1 MSNPEA
7 SAAIAHFIANARL
20 DALPHAAI
28 HEAKRSLVNFF
39 ATTISACNDHP
50 IRTMLRS
57 LQEFSERAQ
66 ASVIGRSERIDALS
80 AAFLNAAGANLTDFD
95 DTHEPTIIHP
105 TAPVAPVLFAL
116 SESRRISGRDLLG
129 AFVLGVEIECRLGN
143 AVSPGHYQK
152 GWHITATCGVFG
164 AAMAAG
170 KLLGLP
176 AERLVGALGLAATQ
190 ASGLVESL
198 GQDAKSI
205 SIGNASRNGLWSALL
220 ARDGLNGPARPI
232 EGRFGFMATMADA
245 PRWDALL
252 AGLGE
257 TWEISKNTY
266 KPYPGGVVI
275 HSVIDAIFDL
285 QKTSPMAADL
295 IDRIV
300 VRGHPLLRARGDR
313 PNVATGREAQ
323 VSVQHSVA
331 VALLRGKAGLD
342 EYTDAAVRDPAIL
355 ALRAKVSVEEDTAMS
370 VGAASVE
377 AFAKDG
383 QTRTV
388 HVEAARGS
396 LRRPLTDEE
405 LDDKFYALAA
415 SLRPKADLKRL
426 LESIWHLDEAADA
439 AEILALARPTGQA

>member
-7 SAAIAHFIANARL
+7 SAAIAQFIANARH
-20 DALPHAAI
+20 DALPDAI
-28 HEAKRSLVNFF
+28 VHEAKRSLVNFF
-39 ATTISACNDHP
+39 ATAMSACNEHP
-50 IRTMLRS
+50 IRTVLRS
-57 LQEFSERAQ
+57 LQEFSGRTQ
-66 ASVIGRSERIDALS
+66 ASVIGRSERVDALS
-80 AAFLNAAGANLTDFD
+80 AAFLNAASANLTDFD

-105 TAPVAPVLFAL
+105 TAPVAPALFAL
-116 SESRRISGRDLLG
+116 SELQRVSGRDFLG
-129 AFVLGVEIECRLGN
+129 AFVLGVEVECRLGN

-176 AERLVGALGLAATQ
+176 AERLIGALGFAATQ
-190 ASGLVESL
+190 SSGLVESL

-232 EGRFGFMATMADA
+232 EGRFGFMATMAEA
-245 PRWDALL
+245 PRCEALL
-252 AGLGE
+252 GGLGE

-275 HSVIDAIFDL
+275 HSVIDGIFDL
-285 QKTSPMAADL
+285 QKASPVAADQ
-295 IDRIV
+295 IERIV

-342 EYTDAAVRDPAIL
+342 EYTDAAVRDPAVL
-355 ALRAKVSVEEDTAMS
+355 ALRARVSVEEDAAMP
-370 VGAASVE
+370 VGAAHIE
-377 AFAKDG
+377 AVLKDG
-383 QTRTV
+383 RTRIIA
-388 HVEAARGS
+388 VEAARGS

-415 SLRPKADLKRL
+415 SFRPKADLKRL
-426 LESIWHLDEAADA
+426 LESIWQLDKAADVA
-439 AEILALARPTGQA
+439 GILALARPTG